1 MSYETLLYEI
11 IDESIALITINRPDK
26 YNALNLQTMDD
37 LEHAFG
43 KVADDESVKVVV
55 ITGAGKAFIAGA
67 DIKEFV
73 GRDAD
78 SGAAIAERLQKIY
91 SMVEKMDK
99 PVISE
104 INGFALGGGC
114 ELAMATDIRLASDR
128 AKLGQPEINL
138 GLIPGAGGT
147 QRLPR
152 LVSKGWA
159 NMLIFTGDQISA
171 DQAMKIGLV
180 DMIYPAEELHDKT
193 MELARKLAQ
202 KPPIALKLAKLS
214 VRRAIET
221 DLETGQNLEAKSFGL
236 CFATADA
243 REGISAFLEKR
254 KPSFSGK

>member
-1 MSYETLLYEI
+1 MDYETLLYEI
-11 IDESIALITINRPDK
+11 IDESIALITVNRPDK
-26 YNALNLQTMDD
+26 YNALNLQTMND
-37 LEHAFG
+37 LEHAFKKAAADK
-43 KVADDESVKVVV
+43 KVRVVV

-78 SGAAIAERLQKIY
+78 SGAAIGERLQEIF
-91 SMVEKMDK
+91 SIVEKMDK

-114 ELAMATDIRLASDR
+114 ELAMATDIRLASNR

-159 NMLIFTGDQISA
+159 NYLIFTGDQISA
-171 DQAMKIGLV
+171 EQALRIGL
-180 DMIYPAEELHDKT
+180 L
-193 MELARKLAQ
+193 LL
-202 KPPIALKLAKLS
+202 
-214 VRRAIET
+214 
-221 DLETGQNLEAKSFGL
+221 
-236 CFATADA
+236 
-243 REGISAFLEKR
+243 
-254 KPSFSGK
+254 